1 MREREVEPAETR
13 AWTAQDV
20 YQEFQPRIRR
30 FLSRL
35 LRTHDVEDLTQEV
48 FIKISEALPGFR
60 GECALSTWVFR
71 IARNVGIDSWR
82 GLSSRRGREARLD
95 AHDPAIEPGPDA
107 EQRLAR
113 REMAHCVRQYVDAL
127 PQGYRSVIVLREDEG
142 LTNSEIAAALGIS
155 VDTVKIRL
163 HRARC
168 ELRRV
173 LGEGC
178 TFYRDQRNELA
189 CQPSADV
196 GRT

>member
-1 MREREVEPAETR
+1 MREREVEPTETR
-13 AWTAQDV
+13 AWTA
-20 YQEFQPRIRR
+20 
-30 FLSRL
+30 L

-48 FIKISEALPGFR
+48 FIKISEALPGFG

-71 IARNVGIDSWR
+71 IARNVAIDN
-82 GLSSRRGREARLD
+82 
-95 AHDPAIEPGPDA
+95 
-107 EQRLAR
+107 
-113 REMAHCVRQYVDAL
+113 
-127 PQGYRSVIVLREDEG
+127 
-142 LTNSEIAAALGIS
+142 LTNSEIAAVLGIS

-178 TFYRDQRNELA
+178 TFDRDQRNELA
-189 CQPSADV
+189 CQPSAEV